1 MFRLI
6 RYRMIQ
12 IVREKGLMFWGLCF
26 PIILGTLFQIS
37 FGNLGTE
44 NFENVPA
51 ALVTVSKNT
60 AFSTY
65 LEELDGSLLEITPM
79 TDGEAREALTD
90 GNVSGIFYEE
100 ENPSLTVSG
109 SGLKETL
116 LSSLMESYDRNAAM
130 FQDIAASHPENL
142 AAALDA
148 LSGYQSFTETASL
161 GGKTYNSSL
170 DYFFALIAMACFY
183 GTFLGA
189 TLANE
194 NTAFSSPL
202 AARRAVVP
210 ISKSKMV
217 AADMIAGTVIHFAS
231 VLLLLAYL
239 HLALRVELNGSAGM
253 ILLICFLG
261 SLSGVSLGAV
271 IGCSRIREGFQTL
284 LSVVIPLILCF
295 LAGLMFSG
303 MRQIVEQH
311 AALLN
316 RVNPAALISD
326 ALYSL
331 IVYEDAGRLGLSLVL
346 LAVICLGLTVFACL
360 KMRRL
365 RYDSI

>member
-1 MFRLI
+1 
-6 RYRMIQ
+6 
-12 IVREKGLMFWGLCF
+12 
-26 PIILGTLFQIS
+26 
-37 FGNLGTE
+37 
-44 NFENVPA
+44 
-51 ALVTVSKNT
+51 
-60 AFSTY
+60 
-65 LEELDGSLLEITPM
+65 
-79 TDGEAREALTD
+79 
-90 GNVSGIFYEE
+90 
-100 ENPSLTVSG
+100 
-109 SGLKETL
+109 
-116 LSSLMESYDRNAAM
+116 
-130 FQDIAASHPENL
+130 
-142 AAALDA
+142 
-148 LSGYQSFTETASL
+148 
-161 GGKTYNSSL
+161 
-170 DYFFALIAMACFY
+170 
-183 GTFLGA
+183 
-189 TLANE
+189 
-194 NTAFSSPL
+194 
-202 AARRAVVP
+202 
-210 ISKSKMV
+210 
-217 AADMIAGTVIHFAS
+217 
-231 VLLLLAYL
+231 
-239 HLALRVELNGSAGM
+239 M